1 MTKRMFIGLAV
12 ACAIGP
18 GSYEGSYVGS
28 RLSGAISAQTRR
40 PLQPD
45 DIFQLKSVGDPRISP
60 DGAWVAYTV
69 STLDRK
75 EDSSDTDVYMV
86 AASGGAPIRLTSS
99 KKPENAPRWS
109 PDGRYLAFLS
119 ARDGKKPQVFLLD
132 RRGGDAQA
140 ITDYKTG
147 ASAIAWSPDS
157 SKLALLVSDP
167 DPNDPETADPS
178 TGSGQAASTASGQA
192 PSTGSGQGASSG
204 SGQGDSKKPKPH
216 VITRLQFMRD
226 GEGYLNDVKRH
237 LHVFDIATKKDLQ
250 LTSDRYDDGA
260 PAWAPDG
267 SLIAFSANRTDNPDA
282 NDNSDI
288 YVIESRAGAK
298 PRALTASPGSDGSPV
313 FSPDSKS
320 IAYLTGGDSKDIW
333 YATNNVAVVPVTG
346 GAPKILTT
354 GLDRNVSRPQFS
366 PDGSSVLFLLEE
378 GGNSHLARVPSAGGA
393 IARVLNGERDILAFD
408 AARTGDIAVLDT
420 QTHQPAEIFLLR
432 SAGLSGPRTGGAAA
446 SAPEALR
453 RASPELAGSADE
465 RRRETPALQNRV
477 SAVPPQL
484 THVND
489 DFLAQVA
496 LGAVERF
503 KAKSA
508 DGTMIDA
515 YLTRPPN
522 GGPNAPAGKL
532 PTILRIHGGP
542 VAQYS
547 TGFNLEWQM
556 LAARGFAVVAAN
568 PRGSSGYGRDFSR
581 AIWADWGNKDYDDV
595 MAAVDTAIAMGV
607 ADPDRL
613 GVGGWSYGGIL
624 TDHVISKTT
633 RFKAAVSGAS
643 EFNYLANYGTDHYQR
658 QWEAELGLPWQNT
671 ALWIKL
677 SPFYRLDKIVTPT
690 LVIGGDLDMNVPIL
704 GGQQLYQG
712 LRRLGRETEL
722 VIYPGENHSIR
733 RPSFQQDR
741 FERYIA
747 WYTKYLKPAGKTSSQ

>member
-1 MTKRMFIGLAV
+1 MFNRMIIGLAIV
-12 ACAIGP
+12 GIC
-18 GSYEGSYVGS
+18 GSASS
-28 RLSGAISAQTRR
+28 TAQSRR

-45 DIFQLKSVGDPRISP
+45 DIFSLKNVSDPRISP

-69 STLDRK
+69 STLDKK
-75 EDSSDTDVYMV
+75 EDNSDTDIYMV
-86 AASGGAPIRLTSS
+86 AASGGAPVRLTSS
-99 KKPENAPRWS
+99 KKPENGPRWS

-119 ARDGKKPQVFLLD
+119 ARDGKKAQVFLLD

-140 ITDYKTG
+140 LTDYKTG

-157 SKLALLVSDP
+157 TKLALLVSEP
-167 DPNDPETADPS
+167 DPNDPE
-178 TGSGQAASTASGQA
+178 SG
-192 PSTGSGQGASSG
+192 
-204 SGQGDSKKPKPH
+204 DEKDKKPKPH

-237 LHVFDIATKKDLQ
+237 IHVFDITTKKDLQ
-250 LTSDRYDDGA
+250 LTSDRFDDGA
-260 PAWAPDG
+260 PAWSPDG

-288 YVIESRAGAK
+288 YIIEPREGAK
-298 PRALTASPGSDGSPV
+298 PRALTTSTNSDSAPV
-313 FSPDSKS
+313 FSPDGKS
-320 IAYLTGGDSKDIW
+320 IAYLNGGDSKDIW
-333 YATNNVAVVPVTG
+333 YGTNNIALVPVAG
-346 GAPKILTT
+346 GPSRMLTT
-354 GLDRNVSRPQFS
+354 GLDRNVSRPQFA
-366 PDGSSVLFLLEE
+366 PDGSGVLFLLED
-378 GGNSHLARVPSAGGA
+378 GGNTHLAKVPAGGGA
-393 IARVLNGERDILAFD
+393 VSRILAGERDLSAFD
-408 AARTGDIAVLDT
+408 VAKSGDIAILDS
-420 QTHQPAEIFLLR
+420 QVQQPAEIYLLK
-432 SAGLSGPRTGGAAA
+432 GGAS
-446 SAPEALR
+446 SAPTGVGA
-453 RASPELAGSADE
+453 ELARPSG
-465 RRRETPALQNRV
+465 RV
-477 SAVPPQL
+477 SAVPPRL

-489 DFLAQVA
+489 EFLAKIT
-496 LGAVERF
+496 LGTVERF

-515 YLTRPPN
+515 YLTRPPD
-522 GGPNAPAGKL
+522 APAGKL

-556 LAARGFAVVAAN
+556 LAAKGFAVVAAN
-568 PRGSSGYGRDFSR
+568 PRGSSGYGREFSR

-633 RFKAAVSGAS
+633 RFKAAISGAS
-643 EFNYLANYGTDHYQR
+643 EFNYLANYGNDHYQR
-658 QWEAELGLPWQNT
+658 QWEAELGLPWQHT
-671 ALWIKL
+671 DLWIKL

-690 LVIGGDLDMNVPIL
+690 LVLGGDADLNVPIL

-712 LRRLGRETEL
+712 LKRLGRDAEL
-722 VIYPGENHSIR
+722 VIYPGETHSIR

-747 WYTKYLKPAGKTSSQ
+747 WYSKYLKPAGKTSSQ

>member
-1 MTKRMFIGLAV
+1 MSKRMLTVLAV
-12 ACAIGP
+12 LGLF
-18 GSYEGSYVGS
+18 GS
-28 RLSGAISAQTRR
+28 AAFDAQSRR

-69 STLDRK
+69 TTLDKK
-75 EDSSDTDVYMV
+75 EDNSDTDIYMV
-86 AASGGAPIRLTSS
+86 SASGGAPVRLTSS

-119 ARDGKKPQVFLLD
+119 ARDTKKAQVFLLD
-132 RRGGDAQA
+132 RRGGDAQVL
-140 ITDYKTG
+140 TEYKTG

-157 SKLALLVSDP
+157 SKLALLVSEP
-167 DPNDPETADPS
+167 DPNDPDTTDEKD
-178 TGSGQAASTASGQA
+178 
-192 PSTGSGQGASSG
+192 
-204 SGQGDSKKPKPH
+204 KKPKPH

-226 GEGYLNDVKRH
+226 GDGYLNDVKRH
-237 LHVFDIATKKDLQ
+237 IHVFDIASKKDTQ
-250 LTSDRYDDGA
+250 LTTDKFDDGA
-260 PAWAPDG
+260 PVWSPDG
-267 SLIAFSANRTDNPDA
+267 SLVAFSANRTDNPDA

-288 YVIESRAGAK
+288 YVIEPREGAR
-298 PRALTASPGSDGSPV
+298 PRALTTSTNSDGSPV
-313 FSPDSKS
+313 FSPDGKW
-320 IAYLTGGDSKDIW
+320 IAYLNGGDSKDIW
-333 YATNNVAVVPVTG
+333 YGVNNVALVPVAG
-346 GAPKILTT
+346 GASKILTT
-354 GLDRNVSRPQFS
+354 GLDRNVSRPQFT
-366 PDGSSVLFLLEE
+366 PDGSGVLFLLED
-378 GGNSHLARVPSAGGA
+378 GGNTHLAKVPVAGGA
-393 IARVLNGERDILAFD
+393 VSRILVGERDLAAFD
-408 AARTGDIAVLDT
+408 VAKTGDIAVLDS
-420 QTHQPAEIFLLR
+420 QAQQPAEIFYLK
-432 SAGLSGPRTGGAAA
+432 GAARPTSVGA
-446 SAPEALR
+446 
-453 RASPELAGSADE
+453 ELA
-465 RRRETPALQNRV
+465 R
-477 SAVPPQL
+477 PPQL

-489 DFLAQVA
+489 EFLAKIS
-496 LGAVERF
+496 LGTVERF

-515 YLTRPPN
+515 YLTRPFDAAQGRPS
-522 GGPNAPAGKL
+522 APAGKL

-556 LAARGFAVVAAN
+556 LAAQGFAVVAAN
-568 PRGSSGYGRDFSR
+568 PRGSSGYGREFSR

-633 RFKAAVSGAS
+633 RFKAAISGAS

-658 QWEAELGLPWQNT
+658 QWEAELGLPWQHT
-671 ALWIKL
+671 ELWIKL

-690 LVIGGDLDMNVPIL
+690 LVVGGDADMNVPIL

-712 LRRLGRETEL
+712 LRRLGRETQL
-722 VIYPGENHSIR
+722 VIYPGETHAIR

-741 FERYIA
+741 FERYIG
-747 WYTKYLKPAGKTSSQ
+747 WYSKYLKPQTKTSSQ

>member
-1 MTKRMFIGLAV
+1 MAKRMFVGLMLVAVIGSA
-12 ACAIGP
+12 
-18 GSYEGSYVGS
+18 SFN
-28 RLSGAISAQTRR
+28 AQTRR

-45 DIFQLKSVGDPRISP
+45 DIFSLKSVSDPRISP
-60 DGAWVAYTV
+60 DGAWVAYSVT
-69 STLDRK
+69 TLDRK
-75 EDSSDTDVYMV
+75 EDSSDTDLYMV
-86 AASGGAPIRLTSS
+86 AASGGAPIRLTTS
-99 KKPENAPRWS
+99 KKPENTPRWS

-157 SKLALLVSDP
+157 SKLALLVSEPDSNDP
-167 DPNDPETADPS
+167 DGTEEKD
-178 TGSGQAASTASGQA
+178 
-192 PSTGSGQGASSG
+192 
-204 SGQGDSKKPKPH
+204 KKPKPH

-226 GEGYLNDVKRH
+226 GDGYLNDVKRH
-237 LHVFDIATKKDLQ
+237 IHVSDIATKADLQ
-250 LTSDRYDDGA
+250 LPSDRYDDGA

-288 YVIESRAGAK
+288 YVIEPRAGAK
-298 PRALTASPGSDGSPV
+298 PRAVTTSPGSDGSPV

-320 IAYLTGGDSKDIW
+320 IAYLAGGDSKDIW
-333 YATNNVAVVPVTG
+333 YATNNLAIVPVAG

-354 GLDRNVSRPQFS
+354 GLDRNLSRPTFTPSGEQ
-366 PDGSSVLFLLEE
+366 VVFLLEDA
-378 GGNSHLARVPSAGGA
+378 GNVHLARVPAAGGA
-393 IARVLNGERDILAFD
+393 VVRIFAGERDISAFD
-408 AARTGDIAVLDT
+408 ISKTADT
-420 QTHQPAEIFLLR
+420 AILQSQPQQPSEVYVVKGAE
-432 SAGLSGPRTGGAAA
+432 AGEPV
-446 SAPEALR
+446 
-453 RASPELAGSADE
+453 
-465 RRRETPALQNRV
+465 RV
-477 SAVPPQL
+477 S
-484 THVND
+484 HVND
-489 DFLAQVA
+489 EFLAKIA
-496 LGAVERF
+496 LGTVERF

-515 YLTRPPN
+515 YLTRPPD
-522 GGPNAPAGKL
+522 APAGKL

-556 LAARGFAVVAAN
+556 LAAQGFAVVAAN
-568 PRGSSGYGRDFSR
+568 PRGSSGYGREFSR
-581 AIWADWGNKDYDDV
+581 AIWADWGNKDYEDV
-595 MAAVDTAIAMGV
+595 LAAVDTAIAMGV

-633 RFKAAVSGAS
+633 RFKAAISGAS
-643 EFNYLANYGTDHYQR
+643 EFNYLANYGSDHYQR

-690 LVIGGDLDMNVPIL
+690 LVVGGDADMNVPIL

-722 VIYPGENHSIR
+722 VIYP
-733 RPSFQQDR
+733 
-741 FERYIA
+741 
-747 WYTKYLKPAGKTSSQ
+747 

>member
-1 MTKRMFIGLAV
+1 MTKRMLIGLAV
-12 ACAIGP
+12 CVITYAAWLASS
-18 GSYEGSYVGS
+18 GS
-28 RLSGAISAQTRR
+28 LSAQTRR

-45 DIFQLKSVGDPRISP
+45 DIFLLKSVGDPRISP

-75 EDSSDTDVYMV
+75 EDNSDTDVYMV
-86 AASGGAPIRLTSS
+86 AASGGAPVRLTSS
-99 KKPENAPRWS
+99 KKPENGPRWS

-157 SKLALLVSDP
+157 SKLALLVSEP
-167 DPNDPETADPS
+167 DPNDPDLAEEKD
-178 TGSGQAASTASGQA
+178 
-192 PSTGSGQGASSG
+192 
-204 SGQGDSKKPKPH
+204 KKPKPH

-237 LHVFDIATKKDLQ
+237 IHVFDIATKTDLQ

-282 NDNSDI
+282 NDNTDI
-288 YVIESRAGAK
+288 YVIEPRAGAR
-298 PRALTASPGSDGSPV
+298 PRVLTTSPGSDGSPV
-313 FSPDSKS
+313 FSPDGKS

-333 YATNNVAVVPVTG
+333 YATNNIALVPVAG
-346 GAPKILTT
+346 GPPEILTA

-366 PDGSSVLFLLEE
+366 RDGSSVLFLLED
-378 GGNSHLARVPSAGGA
+378 GGNSHLARVPVTGGTV
-393 IARVLNGERDILAFD
+393 ARVLGGEREITAFD
-408 AARTGDIAVLDT
+408 VAGTGDIAVLET
-420 QTHQPAEIFLLR
+420 KSQQPAEIYLAKG
-432 SAGLSGPRTGGAAA
+432 AGS
-446 SAPEALR
+446 SAPTIPGAGV
-453 RASPELAGSADE
+453 ELARPS
-465 RRRETPALQNRV
+465 
-477 SAVPPQL
+477 QL

-489 DFLAQVA
+489 EFLAKVVLA
-496 LGAVERF
+496 PVERF

-522 GGPNAPAGKL
+522 GVAGAAARM

-556 LAARGFAVVAAN
+556 LAAQGFAVIAAN
-568 PRGSSGYGRDFSR
+568 PRGSSGYGREFSR

-633 RFKAAVSGAS
+633 RFKAAISGAS

-690 LVIGGDLDMNVPIL
+690 LVMGGEADMNVPIL

-712 LRRLGRETEL
+712 LRRLGRDTQL

-747 WYTKYLKPAGKTSSQ
+747 WYTKYLKPGNKTSSQ

>member
-1 MTKRMFIGLAV
+1 MTKRMLTGQALVLVIAYASWFGFNPAV
-12 ACAIGP
+12 
-18 GSYEGSYVGS
+18 
-28 RLSGAISAQTRR
+28 SAQTRR

-45 DIFQLKSVGDPRISP
+45 DIFSLKSVGDPRISP

-75 EDSSDTDVYMV
+75 EDNSDTDVYMV

-99 KKPENAPRWS
+99 KKPENGPRWS

-157 SKLALLVSDP
+157 SKLALLVSEP
-167 DPNDPETADPS
+167 DPNDPEVADPS
-178 TGSGQAASTASGQA
+178 TSSGQA
-192 PSTGSGQGASSG
+192 PSTS

-237 LHVFDIATKKDLQ
+237 THVFDIATKKDIQ

-267 SLIAFSANRTDNPDA
+267 ALIAFSANRTDNPDA

-288 YVIESRAGAK
+288 YVVEPRAGAK
-298 PRALTASPGSDGSPV
+298 PRALTTSPGSDGSPV
-313 FSPDSKS
+313 FSPDGKS

-333 YATNNVAVVPVTG
+333 YATNNVALVPVGG

-378 GGNSHLARVPSAGGA
+378 GGNSHLARVPSTGGT
-393 IARVLNGERDILAFD
+393 IARVLNGEREITAYDI
-408 AARTGDIAVLDT
+408 ARTGDIAVLES
-420 QTHQPAEIFLLR
+420 QPQQPGEIY
-432 SAGLSGPRTGGAAA
+432 LSKVPGVGA
-446 SAPEALR
+446 
-453 RASPELAGSADE
+453 ELARPS
-465 RRRETPALQNRV
+465 
-477 SAVPPQL
+477 QL

-489 DFLAQVA
+489 EFLAKVL
-496 LGAVERF
+496 LGPVERF

-515 YLTRPPN
+515 YLTRPA
-522 GGPNAPAGKL
+522 NAAAGKL
-532 PTILRIHGGP
+532 PTVLRIHGGP

-547 TGFNLEWQM
+547 SGFNLEWQM

-633 RFKAAVSGAS
+633 RFKAAISGAS

-677 SPFYRLDKIVTPT
+677 SPFYRMDKIVTPT
-690 LVIGGDLDMNVPIL
+690 LVLGGEADMNVPIL

-722 VIYPGENHSIR
+722 VIYPGETHSIR

-741 FERYIA
+741 YERYIA
-747 WYTKYLKPAGKTSSQ
+747 WYSKYLKPGTKTSSQ